1 MVDIDVR
8 AEYFNAREALEATCE
23 VPGSEQYDELL
34 IEVICGTILVLEDN
48 YSMQDRLWEVTDL
61 TREFCRC
68 LDRLSDGCSQMETVT
83 TAIYRMS
90 DYISKRPRLEVAF
103 SECVLRLY
111 RRSLAL
117 KDSSEQ
123 SIEYWVE
130 HIDFLRRNIERADRG
145 DLDSIEQRGR
155 FLKSDPVEW
164 TARWE
169 EVIDDAE
176 REAYSRLED
185 MPRGMGFCYGYWSA
199 LGAVLSEKYGI
210 EWRSPSVMNRG
221 VMFD

>member
-8 AEYFNAREALEATCE
+8 AEYFNARESLVETCE

-34 IEVICGTILVLEDN
+34 IEVICGTILVLENN
-48 YSMQDRLWEVTDL
+48 YSMQDRSWEITDL

-68 LDRLSDGCSQMETVT
+68 LDLLSDDCSQMDTVKN
-83 TAIYRMS
+83 AVWRMS
-90 DYISKRPRLEVAF
+90 DMISQRPRLKLFFFESAI
-103 SECVLRLY
+103 RLY
-111 RRSLAL
+111 KRCSAL
-117 KDSSEQ
+117 KGDSAEWLERSA
-123 SIEYWVE
+123 
-130 HIDFLRRNIERADRG
+130 DFLRRNIERADRG
-145 DLDSIEQRGR
+145 DLESIEQEGR

-176 REAYSRLED
+176 REAYARMED
-185 MPRGMGFCYGYWSA
+185 FPRGMGFCHGYWSA
-199 LGAVLSEKYGI
+199 IGAVLSEKYGI
-210 EWRSPSVMNRG
+210 EWRSPSMMNRG